1 MRRGVGRRR
10 RARKRRRG
18 RRGKRSERKRF
29 EGDTSQTRG
38 RITHTKANKIRY
50 NKSVTGHHS
59 YAGVMLFFVVVTSRS
74 RREVSKRRYVV
85 GEKATCRRV
94 KGFEVPFGLYFQKNT
109 IETLTKMTQVSG
121 LPFISGWCH
130 ALVNYQ

>member
-1 MRRGVGRRR
+1 M
-10 RARKRRRG
+10 RRG
-18 RRGKRSERKRF
+18 RRGKRSEGKRF

-38 RITHTKANKIRY
+38 RKTHTKVNKIRY
-50 NKSVTGHHS
+50 NESVTGHHS

-85 GEKATCRRV
+85 GKIATCRRV
-94 KGFEVPFGLYFQKNT
+94 KGIEVPFGLYFQINT
-109 IETLTKMTQVSG
+109 IETVTKTTQVSG

-130 ALVNYQ
+130 ALVNFQ